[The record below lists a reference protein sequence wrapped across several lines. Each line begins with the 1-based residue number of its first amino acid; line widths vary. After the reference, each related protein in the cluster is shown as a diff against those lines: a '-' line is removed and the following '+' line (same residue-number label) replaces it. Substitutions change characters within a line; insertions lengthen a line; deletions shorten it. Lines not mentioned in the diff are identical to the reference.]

1 MPNNNIVSELTEEN
15 DSGSN
20 TLSESR
26 EGLNHSREAN
36 FFWDC
41 SNPEIET
48 ILSELVTE
56 LRSYYL
62 SEGGIPRGFKREIN
76 LNILRRLIAD
86 LHVCYLS
93 DSTRWLAVPFD
104 REYYSVNTRYQP
116 LFGAQGAAKRVRDF
130 LRSNGY
136 ADVVAGFNDPNT
148 GVGFRTRMRATQR
161 LADLLTNISISDY
174 SSRGETILLKDDNK
188 KLVEYDDT
196 DLTNRMRGDLEI
208 INNLISNSWIDI
220 RVPNETFRQ
229 ISSKRLLE
237 LSRNKLM
244 RIFNNGTFEQG
255 GRFYGGWW
263 IEIKAKYRPYITID
277 GAETIELDYSSM
289 HLAILYAQ
297 AGFGLPVGDLYEIEG
312 YARKIVKTVFTRSVN
327 CNSRQGTINSILN
340 SIREDIQ
347 KANRGIENALTEH
360 ERNLATNKR
369 QSIIE
374 YTFEQLSEVA
384 QRFEELH
391 PLISDSLYLGN
402 GLQLQCLDARIANYL
417 MLRLAESNIV
427 VLPVHDSF
435 IVKRQYEQ
443 TLRSTM
449 ISCFNSIV
457 VEDNSGSRVGVA
469 QVASDTNILGELVEY
484 DSLSE
489 SMAAFDAEIES
500 YSLYLGRQLLH
511 ES

>member
-1 MPNNNIVSELTEEN
+1 MPDNHIVSEEDN
-15 DSGSN
+15 SGSD
-20 TLSESR
+20 TLSGSG

-62 SEGGIPRGFKREIN
+62 SEGGTPRGFKREIN

-130 LRSNGY
+130 LHSNGY

-148 GVGFRTRMRATQR
+148 GVGFRTRIRATQR
-161 LADLLTNISISDY
+161 LADLLTNISVFDY
-174 SSRGETILLKDDNK
+174 SMSGESIRLKDDNK
-188 KLVEYDDT
+188 QLVEYDDT
-196 DLTNRMRGDLEI
+196 DLTNRMRGDIEI
-208 INNLISNSWIDI
+208 INNLISRSWIDI
-220 RVPNETFRQ
+220 RVPDDTFQQ
-229 ISSKRLLE
+229 ISSRRLLE

-263 IEIKAKYRPYITID
+263 IEIKARFRPYITID

-297 AGFGLPVGDLYEIEG
+297 AGLDLPAGDLYEIEG
-312 YARKIVKTVFTRSVN
+312 YPRKIVKTVFTRSVN
-327 CNSRQGTINSILN
+327 CNSRIGTVNSIVN
-340 SIREDIQ
+340 SIREDIR
-347 KANRGIENALTEH
+347 KANLKIEQARTEH
-360 ERNLATNKR
+360 ERNLAINKR

-391 PLISDSLYLGN
+391 PLISDYLYLGN
-402 GLQLQCLDARIANYL
+402 GLQLQCLDARIANL
-417 MLRLAESNIV
+417 TMLRLSELNIV
-427 VLPVHDSF
+427 ALPVHDSF
-435 IVKRQYEQ
+435 IVKRVHERQLQEAMF
-443 TLRSTM
+443 S
-449 ISCFNSIV
+449 SFNSILEGSV
-457 VEDNSGSRVGVA
+457 NVGEGIVSTVETQGNGH
-469 QVASDTNILGELVEY
+469 
-484 DSLSE
+484 
-489 SMAAFDAEIES
+489 FDFATEIGS
-500 YSLYLGRQLLH
+500 YSLYNIRRL
-511 ES
+511 EAED